1 MDKVV
6 DIYEDIE
13 HRSREV
19 VMQYGGS
26 ISHHHGVGKLR
37 KRFIEKSVTD
47 MNQTMQ
53 NGIKSAL
60 DPKNIFACNN
70 TFYKSAEE
78 RKEDLEHTV

>member
-1 MDKVV
+1 
-6 DIYEDIE
+6 
-13 HRSREV
+13 
-19 VMQYGGS
+19 
-26 ISHHHGVGKLR
+26 
-37 KRFIEKSVTD
+37 